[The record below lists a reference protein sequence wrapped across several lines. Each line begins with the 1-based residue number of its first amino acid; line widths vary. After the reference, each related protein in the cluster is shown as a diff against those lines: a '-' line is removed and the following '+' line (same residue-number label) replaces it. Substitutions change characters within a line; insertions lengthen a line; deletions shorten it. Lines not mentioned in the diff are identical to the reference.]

1 MAVRRGRRHLALTA
15 ITAGLLSLGA
25 TPAASQLASLTA
37 TAQVDAT
44 VLSVLNVSNLE
55 FGSVPPG
62 VATTVD
68 PKTAANAGKFEIR
81 GTSGAEISVTLALPT
96 QLVVGPW
103 SMPLSF
109 GSQGACYRNRDQQP
123 QCAYFDPSASL
134 VTRIRNRKFPDNL
147 LIVWVGGTVNPALTQ
162 FPGVYHASVLLT
174 AAYTGN

>member
-81 GTSGAEISVTLALPT
+81 VRATAIGTSNRSAPTLILRHHWSRGYVIANSPTIS
-96 QLVVGPW
+96 
-103 SMPLSF
+103 SSF
-109 GSQGACYRNRDQQP
+109 GSAE
-123 QCAYFDPSASL
+123 PS
-134 VTRIRNRKFPDNL
+134 TPR
-147 LIVWVGGTVNPALTQ
+147 
-162 FPGVYHASVLLT
+162 
-174 AAYTGN
+174 